1 MDNQEQLN
9 SNKIKQI
16 FLILVITA
24 LCILIVYNLALFLPA
39 LLGAIT
45 LYVIFR
51 DLNFYLIEKKG
62 WKPWISSM
70 VIMLATVVILILPLY
85 FIIDLLVAKLGNAQE
100 YVQKLNVFVDKIHDY
115 ILLQTNIDVLSKD
128 NIDQLKKSL
137 GSFSTQAL
145 STTFNTFTVLMSMY
159 FLLYFMFEK
168 PRVFEKMA
176 MSGLPF
182 KKGNRAK
189 IGQKFRKLV
198 MANAVGLPVVAVG
211 QGIIA
216 VIGYYIFGAP
226 SPMLLFALTCV
237 AAMLPIVGGS
247 IIFVPVCIFMIA
259 EGDTTG
265 GLGLLAYCVIAVGS
279 TDNILR
285 FTLLK
290 KLENIHPLNTVFGI
304 IMGLNVFGF
313 MGLIF
318 GPILVSMTVLLLQ
331 IYKDEFSSEDQ
342 PPELKLPDDEEE
354 HEQKIILEL

>member
-1 MDNQEQLN
+1 MDNQDHLN
-9 SNKIKQI
+9 GIKIKQI
-16 FLILVITA
+16 FLILIITA
-24 LCILIVYNLALFLPA
+24 LGILIVSNLAMFLPA

-51 DLNFYLIEKKG
+51 EFNYYLIETKG
-62 WKPWISSM
+62 WKPWISAL
-70 VIMLATVVILILPLY
+70 VIMLGTIIILILPIY
-85 FIIDLLVAKLGNAQE
+85 FIVDLLIAKLGNAQE
-100 YVQKLNVFVDKIHDY
+100 YVAKLNIFVDKIHDY
-115 ILLQTNIDVLSKD
+115 IMSKTSIDILSTSNVDK
-128 NIDQLKKSL
+128 LKNTL
-137 GSFSTQAL
+137 GTFSTTAL
-145 STTFNTFTVLMSMY
+145 STTFNTFTVLASMY
-159 FLLYFMFEK
+159 FLLYFMFER

-176 MSGLPF
+176 MSALPF
-182 KKGNRAK
+182 KKGNRAR

-198 MANAVGLPVVAVG
+198 LANAVGLPVVAVG

-226 SPMLLFALTCV
+226 SPMLLFALTCI
-237 AAMLPIVGGS
+237 AAMLPIVGGA
-247 IIFVPVCIFMIA
+247 IVFVPVCIFMIA

-331 IYKDEFSSEDQ
+331 IYKDEFSSEEH

-354 HEQKIILEL
+354 EQKIILEL